1 MTYTILM
8 INDAQ
13 EYETLVETSENG
25 AFVDYLREG
34 KNYKFAVVSRNQKYE
49 SKPSNVLEIF
59 FYTDPSLPTDYREDV
74 SLRTAD
80 SITLLWGEPV
90 VSGGTSGQLNYEI
103 KQILRSTLS
112 DVETIIV
119 SELTETSFKVNDLE
133 LGNLYSF

>member
-1 MTYTILM
+1 MQPDPPINIYEVIDRRIDARAYIQWDTPNFTGGSTDLTYTILM

-74 SLRTAD
+74 S
-80 SITLLWGEPV
+80 
-90 VSGGTSGQLNYEI
+90 
-103 KQILRSTLS
+103 
-112 DVETIIV
+112 
-119 SELTETSFKVNDLE
+119 
-133 LGNLYSF
+133 